1 MNSTNLQTED
11 VDLLSVYWDSI
22 NCYNYINL
30 TIYGYSPCRWNLDHN
45 FRSFKTDLRGVSFLI
60 LNLSRVNHNLHTH
73 THTISFNNCTAHTVM
88 KICQYKSCLARPVII
103 INHFTVKL
111 MPSGRLRA
119 PVIRLFITV
128 RSRFQPKTQIKHFPQ
143 FLKRGREATACSC
156 VCNGEGV
163 SYQTGSGLLLL
174 IAQVY
179 PQFDSTDGDSP
190 LKTHT
195 RPKVTVTLTTHGK
208 DRNSVMETPLW
219 LFRNHFPVAG
229 GLFQILSIQTF
240 ILAFMWTLLT
250 VNQQDYSGISRLL

>member
-1 MNSTNLQTED
+1 
-11 VDLLSVYWDSI
+11 
-22 NCYNYINL
+22 
-30 TIYGYSPCRWNLDHN
+30 
-45 FRSFKTDLRGVSFLI
+45 
-60 LNLSRVNHNLHTH
+60 
-73 THTISFNNCTAHTVM
+73 M

-195 RPKVTVTLTTHGK
+195 RPKVTVTLTTHTA
-208 DRNSVMETPLW
+208 RTETASWNPFMIIQKSFSCSRRPFPNPQYSDFHSCFHVNVADSEPTR
-219 LFRNHFPVAG
+219 LFWNIKV
-229 GLFQILSIQTF
+229 IIE
-240 ILAFMWTLLT
+240 
-250 VNQQDYSGISRLL
+250 N